1 MGADEA
7 QAHALRARA
16 LSPLP
21 LPFLLQASAMLYLEA
36 AELAGALLLFGRA
49 RRDAPAADGANDAW
63 LAAFFVGSA
72 LTYCA
77 NCLTSAPYNAL
88 VLQQAPSAGPVDK
101 STLLL
106 ASQYGIFLGFL
117 VGPLAM
123 RGAMMLTATNQN
135 VLAAVLVVGWAL
147 QAALNARVVVLARRH
162 AAGEPADAVQLA
174 DFCLCSLDI

>member
-1 MGADEA
+1 M
-7 QAHALRARA
+7 
-16 LSPLP
+16 
-21 LPFLLQASAMLYLEA
+21 
-36 AELAGALLLFGRA
+36 
-49 RRDAPAADGANDAW
+49 
-63 LAAFFVGSA
+63 GSA

-77 NCLTSAPYNAL
+77 NCLTSAPYKRAR
-88 VLQQAPSAGPVDK
+88 APAGAGAGPVA

-147 QAALNARVVVLARRH
+147 QAALNARASWCSRGGTARASR
-162 AAGEPADAVQLA
+162 DKKFVQLA
-174 DFCLCSLDI
+174 ARADARSITRRAGGPGGRALGGHGEADAWRAGVACERGPKKGVVLRGGGGGL